1 MGRLEAKIIH
11 QLNKQGFDGFPTLYN
26 LHYENKDKSAVN
38 VVTDLIGSSL
48 SQFVQKKE
56 LNLAQVL
63 NLGI

>member
-11 QLNKQGFDGFPTLYN
+11 QLNKQGFEGFPTLHN

-48 SQFVQKKE
+48 STFVQKKE
-56 LNLAQVL
+56 LTLS
-63 NLGI
+63 